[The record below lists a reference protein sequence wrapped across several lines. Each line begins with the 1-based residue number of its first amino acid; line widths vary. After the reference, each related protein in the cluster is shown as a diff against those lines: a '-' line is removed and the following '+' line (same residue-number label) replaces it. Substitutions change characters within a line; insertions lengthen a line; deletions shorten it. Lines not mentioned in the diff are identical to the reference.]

1 MPNLENI
8 HYKFFPKSRTSPLGK
23 KLIYGAWFIE
33 IIVAMVSLSIAYAL
47 FYTNALGFDVPVA
60 ERMIISLALVVV
72 AVMELTKIPLVT
84 ALYYSGKWVAR
95 TIFILLLVFANYST
109 FETMIQAFDVSVYNQ
124 LQKVNVERQKLINT
138 ERKIELLR
146 EEIDLDKKNNDLAIL
161 KIDREKTLKTKNEL
175 SIQESDE
182 IQNVLNEYNFD
193 NTVLQTFEKNKT
205 DKINEKSRLQN
216 LKSKAEISIKDVKTG
231 ILGLGGGSSTR
242 AIKSQ
247 IEDYKV
253 DIDRLTREIKELETK
268 IEIAQ
273 KQTVNKSTPIINN
286 IKSKYQTLLI
296 PINNDFD
303 QLNKAIESKQT
314 EITNI
319 SKKTEEVNEEILIEQ
334 ENLRK
339 QAELV
344 EEKSKGSNILRIS
357 LRIKNRPE
365 WLGGAGGSYKISD
378 LKQKDLDEAFFYWFG
393 ILAFVISIIGS
404 GVAYA
409 GLHLGDERMHEYRN
423 KPGYGIGGVFL
434 RIGRILIIL
443 RRYITKKFV
452 LLFKPKIVEKEVEVE
467 KIVEKIVEKPV
478 IQEKIIEKEIEVPKQ
493 IEKKIFV
500 HVPFPTDDPEVIKK
514 GPMIY
519 NNKDIDKGKK

>member
-95 TIFILLLVFANYST
+95 SIFIILLVFANYST

-146 EEIDLDKKNNDLAIL
+146 EEIDLDKKNNQLNIL
-161 KIDREKTLKTKNEL
+161 KLDRDKTLQTKNEL
-175 SIQESDE
+175 SIKESEE
-182 IQNVLNEYNFD
+182 IQRVLNEYNFD
-193 NTVLQTFEKNKT
+193 NTVLQTLEKNRSS
-205 DKINEKSRLQN
+205 KINDKNKLQD

-231 ILGLGGGSSTR
+231 FLGLGGGSNR
-242 AIKSQ
+242 KSIENQ

-253 DIDRLTREIKELETK
+253 DINRLNDEIINLESK
-268 IEIAQ
+268 IEKAQ
-273 KQTVNKSTPIINN
+273 RQTVNKSTPIIEN
-286 IKSKYQTLLI
+286 IRLKYKTLLI
-296 PINNDFD
+296 PIDNDFN

-319 SKKTEEVNEEILIEQ
+319 SKKTEEVNQKILFEQ
-334 ENLRK
+334 ESLRE
-339 QAELV
+339 QSEIV

-365 WLGGAGGSYKISD
+365 WIGGAGGSYKISD

-434 RIGRILIIL
+434 RVGRILVTL
-443 RRYITKKFV
+443 RRYLSKRFV
-452 LLFKPKIVEKEVEVE
+452 LLFKPKIIEKEIEVE

-519 NNKDIDKGKK
+519 NDKDIEKGKK

>member
-175 SIQESDE
+175 SIQESE
-182 IQNVLNEYNFD
+182 ELQNVLNEYNFD

-231 ILGLGGGSSTR
+231 FLGLGGGSNTR

-247 IEDYKV
+247 IENYKV
-253 DIDRLTREIKELETK
+253 DIDRLTREITELENK
-268 IEIAQ
+268 IERAQ

-286 IKSKYQTLLI
+286 IKLKYQDIFFKYNPYILFLCQEE
-296 PINNDFD
+296 F
-303 QLNKAIESKQT
+303 
-314 EITNI
+314 NI
-319 SKKTEEVNEEILIEQ
+319 FS
-334 ENLRK
+334 
-339 QAELV
+339 
-344 EEKSKGSNILRIS
+344 
-357 LRIKNRPE
+357 
-365 WLGGAGGSYKISD
+365 
-378 LKQKDLDEAFFYWFG
+378 
-393 ILAFVISIIGS
+393 
-404 GVAYA
+404 
-409 GLHLGDERMHEYRN
+409 M
-423 KPGYGIGGVFL
+423 
-434 RIGRILIIL
+434 
-443 RRYITKKFV
+443 
-452 LLFKPKIVEKEVEVE
+452 
-467 KIVEKIVEKPV
+467 
-478 IQEKIIEKEIEVPKQ
+478 
-493 IEKKIFV
+493 
-500 HVPFPTDDPEVIKK
+500 
-514 GPMIY
+514 
-519 NNKDIDKGKK
+519 

>member
-1 MPNLENI
+1 MPNLDNI

-47 FYTNALGFDVPVA
+47 FYTNALGFNVPVA

-95 TIFILLLVFANYST
+95 SIFVLLLVFANYST

-146 EEIDLDKKNNDLAIL
+146 EEIDLDKKNLELNKL
-161 KIDREKTLKTKNEL
+161 KIDREKTLNTKNEYI
-175 SIQESDE
+175 IQESEE
-182 IQNVLNEYNFD
+182 IQKITNEYSFD
-193 NTVLQTFEKNKT
+193 NTVLQSLERNRDNKIK
-205 DKINEKSRLQN
+205 DKTQLQE
-216 LKSKAEISIKDVKTG
+216 LKSKAEVSIKDIESG
-231 ILGLGGGSSTR
+231 FLGFGGGSNR
-242 AIKSQ
+242 KAIQNQ
-247 IEDYKV
+247 IDGYRD
-253 DIDRLTREIKELETK
+253 DIAGLNNEISDLDRK
-268 IEIAQ
+268 IERAQ
-273 KQTVNKSTPIINN
+273 KQTVNKSAPILNN
-286 IKSKYQTLLI
+286 IKIKYKTLLI
-296 PINNDFD
+296 PINNDLD
-303 QLNKAIESKQT
+303 QINKAIESKQT

-319 SKKTEEVNEEILIEQ
+319 SKKTEEVNEKILIEQ
-334 ENLRK
+334 ENLR
-339 QAELV
+339 QQSEIV

-365 WLGGAGGSYKISD
+365 WIGGAGGSYKISD

-423 KPGYGIGGVFL
+423 KPGYGIGGVLL
-434 RIGRILIIL
+434 RIGRILISI
-443 RRYITKKFV
+443 RRYFV
-452 LLFKPKIVEKEVEVE
+452 KRFVVLFKPKIVEKEVEVE

-493 IEKKIFV
+493 IEKKVFV
-500 HVPFPTDDPEVIKK
+500 HVPFSTDDPEVIKK

-519 NNKDIDKGKK
+519 NDKDIDKGKK